1 MRGCGQQVLA
11 ARLQPVRIAGGRDP
25 ALVGAATLLVLL
37 TAWVFIPRAQ
47 AVQSAST
54 DATLLLGVDTVVA
67 VAPTVSKGD
76 VDVQL
81 SDLTIPGQQRDAES
95 AGWRLATNYPTGYQV
110 KIRSTTNPAMRGANA
125 TDGAGADDE
134 FADFS
139 RSGCPCVWTTSG
151 FSKGVFGY
159 SAQVTTSS
167 GGAALD
173 TSKWGSASSRKWR
186 GFDDTAYSLFT
197 TPGGAGAYQLILYL
211 RTALPE
217 ESAQTAGS
225 YRANLVI
232 SVEPAA

>member
-1 MRGCGQQVLA
+1 MRAHHEQA
-11 ARLQPVRIAGGRDP
+11 MIAVNRWHRDP
-25 ALVGAATLLVLL
+25 VMIGAVALLALLIAWATL
-37 TAWVFIPRAQ
+37 PRAY

-54 DATLLLGVDTVVA
+54 DTTLLLGVDTVVA

-81 SDLTIPGQQRDAES
+81 SDLTIPGQERNAES

-110 KIRSTTNPAMRGANA
+110 KVRSTTNPAMRGANA

-134 FADFS
+134 FLDFTT
-139 RSGCPCVWTTSG
+139 SGCPCIWTTSG

-159 SAQVTTSS
+159 SAKVTTSS

-173 TSKWGSASSRKWR
+173 TSKWGTASSRKWR

-197 TPGGAGAYQLILYL
+197 TPGGAGAYQLVLYL

-217 ESAQTAGS
+217 DSAQTAGS
-225 YRANLVI
+225 YRANLVL